1 MEILEAMK
9 LKLLKVKLKSKSKL
23 ELNVNEKFRFCALAL
38 VALVCVLGASGLAAA
53 SDEKDDPVPAM
64 VAQYKLEPLPEEDAD
79 YTVNLGYYNCD
90 HMTAACVGK
99 DSGIFK
105 ALGMK
110 VEITGNG
117 KVPEAMS
124 AGRMDMAYAG
134 WTTTLGAV
142 QVGTPLFIA
151 AENHTGGAEY
161 LVCSFNIKK
170 PEDLI
175 GKKIAA
181 GGDPANS
188 MNWMEWTDQL
198 GIPND
203 IEKYENYSMS
213 DADAYFSMAAGKL
226 DAFTCCDPWGSMAE
240 HEKTGWVMVR
250 QNTDRKNGHG
260 TCCKVCM
267 NYNFARKHPKLAS
280 RMLLAHSLCVQYMYQ
295 HPYKAARIFAENY
308 NVPLEVGLMTLYK
321 KLNEEGRTISWKLNR
336 QNMQNQ
342 LDTMRHYHV
351 RDDINTVN
359 LDDYID
365 LSYFEASGAI
375 DFDRFIQEKV
385 DPVFPTGM
393 SYKDWRAKA
402 VEVDGIVE

>member
-1 MEILEAMK
+1 MK
-9 LKLLKVKLKSKSKL
+9 LNKKSC
-23 ELNVNEKFRFCALAL
+23 FCALVL
-38 VALVCVLGASGLAAA
+38 TLVCVLGTSCLSAA
-53 SDEKDDPVPAM
+53 SVEKDDPVPEM
-64 VAQYKLEPLPEEDAD
+64 VAQYDLEPLPEEDAD

-175 GKKIAA
+175 GKKVAA

-267 NYNFARKHPKLAS
+267 NYNFAKKHPKLAS

-342 LDTMRHYHV
+342 LDTMKHYHV

>member
-1 MEILEAMK
+1 MK
-9 LKLLKVKLKSKSKL
+9 SKLKSKLKL
-23 ELNVNEKFRFCALAL
+23 NKEFRLCALAL
-38 VALVCVLGASGLAAA
+38 VALACILGTSGPAVA

-64 VAQYKLEPLPEEDAD
+64 VAQYNLEPLPEEDAE

-90 HMTAACVGK
+90 HMTAACIGK

-134 WTTTLGAV
+134 WTTTLRAV

-250 QNTDRKNGHG
+250 QNTDRENGHG

-267 NYNFARKHPKLAS
+267 NYNFAKKHPKLAS

-336 QNMQNQ
+336 QDMQNQ

>member
-1 MEILEAMK
+1 MKLLEAMK

-23 ELNVNEKFRFCALAL
+23 ELNVNEKFFCFCALVLTLA
-38 VALVCVLGASGLAAA
+38 CVLGTGGPVVAF
-53 SDEKDDPVPAM
+53 DEKDDPVPAM
-64 VAQYKLEPLPEEDAD
+64 VAQYKLEPLPEEDAS

-99 DSGIFK
+99 DSGIFE

-213 DADAYFSMAAGKL
+213 DSDAYFSMAAGKL

-267 NYNFARKHPKLAS
+267 NYNFAKKHPKLAS

-342 LDTMRHYHV
+342 LDTMKHYHV

>member
-1 MEILEAMK
+1 MK
-9 LKLLKVKLKSKSKL
+9 MGRKI
-23 ELNVNEKFRFCALAL
+23 FCLALA
-38 VALVCVLGASGLAAA
+38 ALCGVVCVNSVVLAA
-53 SDEKDDPVPAM
+53 EIDPDVAAM
-64 VAQYKLEPLPEEDAD
+64 AAEYPLEPLSKEDAE

-90 HMTAACVGK
+90 HMTAACIGQ

-105 ALGMK
+105 ALGVK

-142 QVGTPLFIA
+142 ENGTPLFIA

-170 PEDLI
+170 PSDLI

-181 GGDPANS
+181 GGDPANAI
-188 MNWMEWTDQL
+188 NWMEWTDQL

-203 IEKYENYSMS
+203 IEQYENFNMS
-213 DADAYFSMAAGKL
+213 DADEYFSMVAGKL
-226 DAFTCCDPWGSMAE
+226 DAFICCDPWGSMAE
-240 HEKTGWVMVR
+240 YEKTGWVMVR
-250 QNTDRKNGHG
+250 QNTDRPSGHG

-267 NYNFARKHPKLAS
+267 NYDFAKKHPKLAS
-280 RMLLAHSLCVQYMYQ
+280 RMLLAHTLCIQYMYQ

-308 NVPLEVGLMTLYK
+308 NVPFEVGLMTLYK
-321 KLNEEGRTISWKLNR
+321 KLNEEGRTISWKLNQ

-342 LDTMRHYHV
+342 LDTMKRYRV

-365 LSYFEASGAI
+365 LSYFNASGAM
-375 DFDRFIQEKV
+375 DFDTFIKERV

-393 SYKDWRAKA
+393 SYKEWRAKA
-402 VEVDGIVE
+402 VEVDKIVE

>member
-1 MEILEAMK
+1 MNMK
-9 LKLLKVKLKSKSKL
+9 KSL
-23 ELNVNEKFRFCALAL
+23 VALAL
-38 VALVCVLGASGLAAA
+38 SIALGTVLTASSAMAVDNESIVA
-53 SDEKDDPVPAM
+53 AM
-64 VAQYKLEPLPEEDAD
+64 VSKYSLEPLPKEDAD

-90 HMTAACVGK
+90 HMTAACIGK

-134 WTTTLGAV
+134 WTTTLRAV

-161 LVCSFNIKK
+161 LVCSFKIKT
-170 PEDLI
+170 PHDLI
-175 GKKIAA
+175 GKKICA
-181 GGDPANS
+181 GGDTANDL
-188 MNWMEWTDQL
+188 NWQEWTAQL

-203 IEKYENYSMS
+203 IKNYENYSMS
-213 DADAYFSMAAGKL
+213 DADAYFAMVAGKL

-240 HEKTGWVMVR
+240 YEKTGWVMVR
-250 QNTDRKNGHG
+250 QNTQRESGHG

-267 NYNFARKHPKLAS
+267 NYNFAKQHPKLAS
-280 RMLLAHSLCVQYMYQ
+280 RMLLAHTLSLQFMYL
-295 HPYKAARIFAENY
+295 HPYKAAQIFSANY

-321 KLNEEGRTISWKLNR
+321 KLNEEGRTLSWKLNR
-336 QNMQNQ
+336 QYMQNQ
-342 LDTMRHYHV
+342 LDTMKKYHV
-351 RDDINTVN
+351 RDDINSVN

-365 LSYFEASGAI
+365 LTYFNASGAI
-375 DFDRFIQEKV
+375 DFDKFIAEQV
-385 DPVFPTGM
+385 DPVFPLGM

-402 VEVDGIVE
+402 VAVDGIVE

>member
-1 MEILEAMK
+1 MALTAAYGFG
-9 LKLLKVKLKSKSKL
+9 
-23 ELNVNEKFRFCALAL
+23 LNAQATAAVEK
-38 VALVCVLGASGLAAA
+38 
-53 SDEKDDPVPAM
+53 EDPVSEM
-64 VAQYKLEPLPEEDAD
+64 VAQYTLEPLPEEDAE

-105 ALGMK
+105 ALGMN

-134 WTTTLGAV
+134 WTTTLRAV
-142 QVGTPLFIA
+142 QIGTPLFIA

-161 LVCSFNIKK
+161 LVCSFDIKK
-170 PEDLI
+170 PEDLL
-175 GKKIAA
+175 GKKIAV
-181 GGDPANS
+181 GGDPYNS

-198 GIPND
+198 GITND
-203 IEKYENYSMS
+203 IEQYENFSMS
-213 DADAYFSMAAGKL
+213 DADEYFSLAAGKL
-226 DAFTCCDPWGSMAE
+226 DAFVCCDPWGSMAE
-240 HEKTGWVMVR
+240 YEKTGWVMVR
-250 QNTDRKNGHG
+250 QNTERANGHG

-267 NYNFARKHPKLAS
+267 NYNFARRHPKLAS
-280 RMLLAHSLCVQYMYQ
+280 RMLLAHSLSVQYMYL

-308 NVPLEVGLMTLYK
+308 NVPFEVGLMTLYK

-342 LDTMRHYHV
+342 LDTMKHYHV
-351 RDDINTVN
+351 RDDINSVN

-365 LSYFEASGAI
+365 LTYFNACGAI
-375 DFDRFIQEKV
+375 DFDQFIKEKV
-385 DPVFPTGM
+385 DPVFPIGM
-393 SYKDWRAKA
+393 SYKEWRAKA

>member
-1 MEILEAMK
+1 MK
-9 LKLLKVKLKSKSKL
+9 LNKKSC
-23 ELNVNEKFRFCALAL
+23 FCALVL
-38 VALVCVLGASGLAAA
+38 TLVCVLGTSCLSAA
-53 SDEKDDPVPAM
+53 SVEKDDPVPEM
-64 VAQYKLEPLPEEDAD
+64 VAQYDLEPLPEEDAD

-134 WTTTLGAV
+134 WTTTLRAV

-267 NYNFARKHPKLAS
+267 NYNFAKKHPKLAS
-280 RMLLAHSLCVQYMYQ
+280 RMLLAHTLCVQYMYQ

-336 QNMQNQ
+336 QDMQNQ

>member
-1 MEILEAMK
+1 MEALK
-9 LKLLKVKLKSKSKL
+9 LK
-23 ELNVNEKFRFCALAL
+23 VNKEFCLCALVL
-38 VALVCVLGASGLAAA
+38 VLACVLGTGSPVVAF
-53 SDEKDDPVPAM
+53 DEKDDPVPAM
-64 VAQYKLEPLPEEDAD
+64 VAQYNLEPLPEEDAS

-213 DADAYFSMAAGKL
+213 DSDAYFSMAAGKL

-267 NYNFARKHPKLAS
+267 NYNFAKKHPKLAS

-342 LDTMRHYHV
+342 LDTMKHYHV

>member
-1 MEILEAMK
+1 MRMCGKIL
-9 LKLLKVKLKSKSKL
+9 
-23 ELNVNEKFRFCALAL
+23 ALAL
-38 VALVCVLGASGLAAA
+38 GALCGAALSNQAVCAAEADPAAA
-53 SDEKDDPVPAM
+53 AM
-64 VAQYKLEPLPEEDAD
+64 AAEYKLEPLSKEDAD

-90 HMTAACVGK
+90 HMTAACIGQ

-105 ALGMK
+105 ALGLK

-142 QVGTPLFIA
+142 QNGTPLLIA

-170 PEDLI
+170 PSDLI

-181 GGDPANS
+181 GGDPMNAI
-188 MNWMEWTDQL
+188 NWMEWTDQL

-203 IEKYENYSMS
+203 IEQYENFSMS
-213 DADAYFSMAAGKL
+213 DADEYFSMAAGKL
-226 DAFTCCDPWGSMAE
+226 DAFICCDPWGSMAE
-240 HEKTGWVMVR
+240 YEKTGWVMVR
-250 QNTDRKNGHG
+250 QNTDRANGHG

-267 NYNFARKHPKLAS
+267 NYDFAKKHPKLAS
-280 RMLLAHSLCVQYMYQ
+280 RMLLAHSLCVQYMYL

-308 NVPLEVGLMTLYK
+308 NVPFEVGLMTLYK
-321 KLNEEGRTISWKLNR
+321 KLNEEGRTISWKLNK

-342 LDTMRHYHV
+342 LDTMKHYHV
-351 RDDINTVN
+351 RDDINSVN

-365 LSYFEASGAI
+365 LSYFNACGAM
-375 DFDRFIQEKV
+375 DFDVFIKDRV
-385 DPVFPTGM
+385 DPLFPVGM
-393 SYKDWRAKA
+393 SYKEWRAKA

>member
-1 MEILEAMK
+1 MALTA
-9 LKLLKVKLKSKSKL
+9 
-23 ELNVNEKFRFCALAL
+23 AYGLAL
-38 VALVCVLGASGLAAA
+38 NPRAAA
-53 SDEKDDPVPAM
+53 AVEKGDPVSAM
-64 VAQYKLEPLPEEDAD
+64 VAQYTLEPLPEEDAE

-105 ALGMK
+105 ALGMN

-134 WTTTLGAV
+134 WTTTLRAV
-142 QVGTPLFIA
+142 QIGTPLFIA

-161 LVCSFNIKK
+161 LVCSFDIKK
-170 PEDLI
+170 PEDLL
-175 GKKIAA
+175 GKKIAV
-181 GGDPANS
+181 GGDPYNS

-198 GIPND
+198 GITND
-203 IEKYENYSMS
+203 IEQYENFSMS
-213 DADAYFSMAAGKL
+213 DADEYFSLAAGKL
-226 DAFTCCDPWGSMAE
+226 DAFVCCDPWGSMAE
-240 HEKTGWVMVR
+240 YEKTGWVMVR
-250 QNTDRKNGHG
+250 QNTERANGHG

-267 NYNFARKHPKLAS
+267 NYNFARRHPKLAS
-280 RMLLAHSLCVQYMYQ
+280 RMLLAHSLSVQYMYL

-308 NVPLEVGLMTLYK
+308 NVPFEVGLMTLYK

-342 LDTMRHYHV
+342 LDTMKHYHV
-351 RDDINTVN
+351 RDDINSVN

-365 LSYFEASGAI
+365 LTYFNACGAI
-375 DFDRFIQEKV
+375 DFDQFIKEKV
-385 DPVFPTGM
+385 DPVFPIGM
-393 SYKDWRAKA
+393 SYKEWRAKA

>member
-1 MEILEAMK
+1 MK
-9 LKLLKVKLKSKSKL
+9 LNKKSC
-23 ELNVNEKFRFCALAL
+23 FCALVL
-38 VALVCVLGASGLAAA
+38 TLVCVLGTSCLSAA
-53 SDEKDDPVPAM
+53 SVEKDDPVPEM
-64 VAQYKLEPLPEEDAD
+64 VAQYDLEPLPEEDAD

-198 GIPND
+198 GILND

-267 NYNFARKHPKLAS
+267 NYNFAKKHPKLAS
-280 RMLLAHSLCVQYMYQ
+280 RMLLAHTLCVQYMYQ

-308 NVPLEVGLMTLYK
+308 NVPLEVGVMTLYK

>member
-1 MEILEAMK
+1 MK
-9 LKLLKVKLKSKSKL
+9 LNKKSC
-23 ELNVNEKFRFCALAL
+23 FCALVL
-38 VALVCVLGASGLAAA
+38 TLVCVLGTSCLSAA
-53 SDEKDDPVPAM
+53 SVEKDDPVPEM
-64 VAQYKLEPLPEEDAD
+64 VAQYDLEPLPEEDAD

-134 WTTTLGAV
+134 WTTTLRAV

-175 GKKIAA
+175 GKKVAA

-213 DADAYFSMAAGKL
+213 DSDAYFSMAAGKL

-267 NYNFARKHPKLAS
+267 NYNFAKKHPKLAS

-336 QNMQNQ
+336 QDMQNQ

-385 DPVFPTGM
+385 DPVFPTRM

-402 VEVDGIVE
+402 VEIDGIVE

>member
-1 MEILEAMK
+1 MEAL
-9 LKLLKVKLKSKSKL
+9 KLKSKLKL
-23 ELNVNEKFRFCALAL
+23 NKEFRLCAFAL
-38 VALVCVLGASGLAAA
+38 VALACILGTSGPVVAF
-53 SDEKDDPVPAM
+53 DEKDDPVPAM
-64 VAQYKLEPLPEEDAD
+64 VAQYNLEPLPEEDAE

-90 HMTAACVGK
+90 HMTAACIGK

-134 WTTTLGAV
+134 WTTTLRAV

-170 PEDLI
+170 PEDLL

-213 DADAYFSMAAGKL
+213 DADAYFSMVAGKL

-267 NYNFARKHPKLAS
+267 NYNFAKKHPKLAS

>member
-1 MEILEAMK
+1 MK
-9 LKLLKVKLKSKSKL
+9 LNKKSC
-23 ELNVNEKFRFCALAL
+23 FCALVL
-38 VALVCVLGASGLAAA
+38 TLVCVLGTSCLSAA
-53 SDEKDDPVPAM
+53 SVEKDDPVPEM
-64 VAQYKLEPLPEEDAD
+64 VAQYDLEPLPEEDAD

-134 WTTTLGAV
+134 WTTTLRAV

-175 GKKIAA
+175 GKKVAA

-267 NYNFARKHPKLAS
+267 NYNFAKKHPKLAS
-280 RMLLAHSLCVQYMYQ
+280 RMLLAHTLCVQYMYQ

-308 NVPLEVGLMTLYK
+308 NVPLEVGVMTLYK

>member
-1 MEILEAMK
+1 MK
-9 LKLLKVKLKSKSKL
+9 LNKKSC
-23 ELNVNEKFRFCALAL
+23 FCALVL
-38 VALVCVLGASGLAAA
+38 TLVCVLGTSCLWAA
-53 SDEKDDPVPAM
+53 SVEKDDPVPEM
-64 VAQYKLEPLPEEDAD
+64 VAQYDLEPLPEEDAD

-134 WTTTLGAV
+134 WTTTLRAV

-170 PEDLI
+170 PEDLL

-267 NYNFARKHPKLAS
+267 NYNFAKKHPKLAS
-280 RMLLAHSLCVQYMYQ
+280 RMLLAHTLCVQYMYQ

>member
-1 MEILEAMK
+1 MDK
-9 LKLLKVKLKSKSKL
+9 
-23 ELNVNEKFRFCALAL
+23 KFFCIMALTAAYGLAL
-38 VALVCVLGASGLAAA
+38 NPRAAA
-53 SDEKDDPVPAM
+53 AVEKGDPVSAM
-64 VAQYKLEPLPEEDAD
+64 VAQYTLEPLPEEDAE

-105 ALGMK
+105 ALGMN

-134 WTTTLGAV
+134 WTTTLRAV
-142 QVGTPLFIA
+142 QIGTPLFIA

-161 LVCSFNIKK
+161 LVCSFDIKK
-170 PEDLI
+170 PEDLL
-175 GKKIAA
+175 GKKIAV
-181 GGDPANS
+181 GGDPYNS

-198 GIPND
+198 GITND
-203 IEKYENYSMS
+203 IEQYENFSMS
-213 DADAYFSMAAGKL
+213 DADEYFSLAAGKL
-226 DAFTCCDPWGSMAE
+226 DAFVCCDPWGSMAE
-240 HEKTGWVMVR
+240 YEKTGWVMVR
-250 QNTDRKNGHG
+250 QNTERANGHG

-267 NYNFARKHPKLAS
+267 NYNFARRHPKLAS
-280 RMLLAHSLCVQYMYQ
+280 RMLLAHSLSVQYMYL

-308 NVPLEVGLMTLYK
+308 NVPFEVGLMTLYK

-342 LDTMRHYHV
+342 LDTMKHYHV
-351 RDDINTVN
+351 RDDINSVN

-365 LSYFEASGAI
+365 LTYFNACGAI
-375 DFDRFIQEKV
+375 DFDQFIKEKV
-385 DPVFPTGM
+385 DPVFPIGM
-393 SYKDWRAKA
+393 SYKEWRAKA

>member
-1 MEILEAMK
+1 MK
-9 LKLLKVKLKSKSKL
+9 MGRKI
-23 ELNVNEKFRFCALAL
+23 FCLALA
-38 VALVCVLGASGLAAA
+38 ALCGGVCVNSVVLAA
-53 SDEKDDPVPAM
+53 EIDPDVAAM
-64 VAQYKLEPLPEEDAD
+64 AAEHPLEPLSKEDAE

-90 HMTAACVGK
+90 HMTAACIGQ

-105 ALGMK
+105 ALGVK

-142 QVGTPLFIA
+142 ENGTPLFIA

-170 PEDLI
+170 PSDLI

-181 GGDPANS
+181 GGDPANAI
-188 MNWMEWTDQL
+188 NWMEWTDQL

-203 IEKYENYSMS
+203 IEQYENFNMS
-213 DADAYFSMAAGKL
+213 DADEYFSMVAGKL
-226 DAFTCCDPWGSMAE
+226 DAFICCDPWGSMAE
-240 HEKTGWVMVR
+240 YEKTGWVMVR
-250 QNTDRKNGHG
+250 QNTDRPSGHG

-267 NYNFARKHPKLAS
+267 NYDFAKKHPKLAS
-280 RMLLAHSLCVQYMYQ
+280 RMLLAHTLCIQYMYQ

-308 NVPLEVGLMTLYK
+308 NVPFEVGLMTLYK
-321 KLNEEGRTISWKLNR
+321 KLNEEGRTISWKLNQ

-342 LDTMRHYHV
+342 LDTMKRYHV

-365 LSYFEASGAI
+365 LSYFNASGAM
-375 DFDRFIQEKV
+375 DFDTFIKERV

-393 SYKDWRAKA
+393 SYKEWRAKA
-402 VEVDGIVE
+402 VEVDKIVE